1 MTTTDRETLRH
12 TILKAAEAAKPYGVT
27 LPLLS
32 ITARNMGLRS
42 ATAGDIH
49 AEVDYLADKGFLHP
63 EPKSLSPENK
73 SWRISAS
80 GRDYMAQEGI
90 A

>member
-1 MTTTDRETLRH
+1 MTATDRETLRH
-12 TILKAAEAAKPYGVT
+12 TILSAAEAAKPYGVT
-27 LPLLS
+27 LALLS
-32 ITARNMGLRS
+32 VAVRNIGLRS
-42 ATAGDIH
+42 ATTGDIH

-63 EPKSLSPENK
+63 EPKALSPENK

-80 GRDYMAQEGI
+80 GRDYLAQEGI